1 LVAALSSDLQYNER
15 LHSSK
20 NRNIMLNSECTSTL
34 SLVDD
39 EIVNTLLGIVRGV
52 EKEGLRVTSESHVA
66 QTSHQLALGS
76 SLTNPSITTDYSE
89 ALLEFITPV
98 LDDVEATVAY
108 LSELHTFTSCNI
120 EQERIWPASMP
131 CRLEGDESIPIADYG
146 SSNVGTLKHVYRQGL
161 GVRYGRVMQSIA
173 GIHYNFSLPD
183 SFWQAYQ
190 VKLVAQQEH
199 NESPADQ
206 SLQDFKSA
214 HYFSLIRNFRRYS
227 WILHYLFGASPVL
240 DKSFLAGLSEQE
252 HGLDALL
259 ENTYGLPYATSL
271 RMSDLGYQN
280 TAQEELHV
288 SYGSLHDYVT
298 TLAEAMTHE
307 YPAYQD
313 LGVKVDGQYRQLNTN
328 VLQIENEYYS
338 DIRPKRVTQSGE
350 KPIAALRDRG
360 VEYIEVRI
368 LDINPFLAEG
378 LSSQQIRFMDA
389 FLLYCLFSQCPQT
402 SDTSCPE
409 IRANQHDVILRGR
422 DPSLT
427 LTRGIEQVPFK
438 LAATELLEAIM
449 ETAKLLDK
457 SHDSFEYSSAVYAQ
471 QAKVDDSRLTPSA
484 QMMELVD
491 AGSEFIDIVSEQANR
506 HKTHFASLD
515 RNTAFQED
523 LLALAKQSIEQQH
536 ELEAQETISF
546 DEYLAEYNRR

>member
-1 LVAALSSDLQYNER
+1 
-15 LHSSK
+15 
-20 NRNIMLNSECTSTL
+20 MLNSECTSTL

-39 EIVNTLLGIVRGV
+39 ELANTLSGIVRGV
-52 EKEGLRVTSESHVA
+52 EKEGLRVTPDSHVA
-66 QTSHQLALGS
+66 QTAHQPALGS
-76 SLTNPSITTDYSE
+76 NLTNPSITTDYSE

-98 LDDVEATVAY
+98 LDDVETTVEY
-108 LSELHTFTSCNI
+108 LSELHTFTSSNI
-120 EQERIWPASMP
+120 QQERIWPASMP

-190 VKLVAQQEH
+190 AKLISEQEQQSPQLEQ
-199 NESPADQ
+199 NEPVVDQ

-227 WILHYLFGASPVL
+227 WILHYLFGASPVV

-259 ENTYGLPYATSL
+259 ENTYGLRYATSL
-271 RMSDLGYQN
+271 RMSDLGYKN

-298 TLAEAMTHE
+298 TLAESMTHQ

-313 LGVKVDGQYRQLNTN
+313 IGVKVDGHYRQLNTN

-338 DIRPKRVTQSGE
+338 DIRPKRVTESGE

-378 LSSQQIRFMDA
+378 LSAEQIRFMDA
-389 FLLYCLFSQCPQT
+389 FILYCLFSQCPQN

-409 IRANQHDVILRGR
+409 IRANQRDVILRGR
-422 DPSLT
+422 DPNLT
-427 LTRGIEQVPFK
+427 LQRGIEQVPFK
-438 LAATELLEAIM
+438 LAATELIDAIM
-449 ETAKLLDK
+449 QTAKLLDK
-457 SHDSFEYSSAVYAQ
+457 AHDSLEYSLAVYAE
-471 QAKVDDSRLTPSA
+471 QAKVDDPGLTPSA
-484 QMMELVD
+484 QMMELVE
-491 AGSEFIDIVSEQANR
+491 AGSDFIDIVSEQASR

-515 RNTAFQED
+515 KNTAFQED

-536 ELEAQETISF
+536 ELEAQDTIGF
-546 DEYLAEYNRR
+546 DEYLAEYNKS